1 MSLKPKVALAQD
13 FLLQLAK
20 LPVSVHSKVLK
31 WAVKFQADPTSPGIN
46 YESIKG
52 ALDPNLKSVRFGDD
66 WRGIVFKPS
75 KGDVYV
81 LLHVAH
87 HDEAYRWAEKRKLT
101 INPVTGAMQMVTMEQ
116 VVEQAES
123 VEDAVPQQGLI
134 PEEQAEHAETVSS
147 HPACPLYDALSD
159 TDLMSLGVPEE
170 LLGAVRKLCSEEAL
184 DELQSRLPTEA
195 YEGLFLVAAG
205 DTVNQVLQARETR
218 VDQRIDTTDF
228 VTALATAES
237 QSRFVVVDD
246 DEAMMAILNA
256 PLAQWRVFLHPT
268 QNKLARGDR
277 SGPVRVLGGAGTGK
291 TVLAMHRAKW
301 LAENRT
307 PAGKKVLFT
316 TFTRN
321 LALDIEENLKT
332 LCNADTMARIE
343 VRNLDAW
350 VSGFMR
356 TRKLEHRIVYDREH
370 DGALQAWQAAL
381 ATKDATLDLSDSFY
395 SDELEQVVLAQGITT
410 LDQYRT
416 ARRIGRGVIL
426 SRAKRDAV
434 WPVFEEY
441 RGQLAS
447 RKLKEVD
454 DAYRDIAE
462 MIGAD
467 ADLDLGYAAI
477 VIDETQDL
485 GPQALRLLRA
495 MVANGPNDLFFVG
508 DGHQRIYNRNRA
520 VMSRCGID
528 IRGRSRKLYL
538 NYRTTD
544 EIRRQAVALLEGCE
558 IDDLDDGHDETRR
571 YKSLSHGPVPEL
583 RKTSGLEEAA
593 EAAIAFINQ
602 WRGEQGENES
612 LSFCV
617 VSYSEKSRD
626 ALGQQLQAAGIPS
639 VPITAQSNHA
649 DARGVVHLAT
659 MHRAKGL
666 EFDCV
671 IVVAP
676 DSYLGVPEETASQ
689 RRLLYVALTRA
700 KRGALLLQV

>member
-1 MSLKPKVALAQD
+1 MSFKPKVALAQD
-13 FLLQLAK
+13 FLLQLAR
-20 LPVSVHSKVLK
+20 LPVSVHSKVMK
-31 WAVKFQADPTSPGIN
+31 WAIQFQADPTSSGIN
-46 YESIKG
+46 YENING
-52 ALDPNLKSVRFGDD
+52 ARDSNLKSVRLDKH

-81 LLHVAH
+81 LLYVDH
-87 HDEAYRWAEKRKLT
+87 HDDSYRWAENRKLT
-101 INPVTGAMQMVTMEQ
+101 INPVTGAMQMVTIEQ
-116 VVEQAES
+116 VVEQTAGTGTTEQQAP
-123 VEDAVPQQGLI
+123 DYAVPATAVE
-134 PEEQAEHAETVSS
+134 PVS
-147 HPACPLYDALSD
+147 APLFGEFSD
-159 TDLMSLGVPEE
+159 TELMSLGVPKE
-170 LLGAVRKLCSEEAL
+170 LISSVRKICSEEAL
-184 DELQSRLPTEA
+184 DALQPRLPAEA

-205 DTVNQVLQARETR
+205 DSVNLVLQSRETR
-218 VDQRIDTTDF
+218 VDQTIDTSDF
-228 VTALATAES
+228 AAALATAES

-246 DEAMMAILNA
+246 DEAMLAIMNA

-301 LAENRT
+301 LAENR
-307 PAGKKVLFT
+307 ALGGKKVLFT

-332 LCNADTMARIE
+332 LCSADTMAKIE
-343 VRNLDAW
+343 VKNLDAW
-350 VSGFMR
+350 VGGFMR
-356 TRKLEHRIVYDREH
+356 TRKLEHRIVYDRKQ
-370 DGALQAWQAAL
+370 DGALQAWQSAL
-381 ATKDATLDLSDSFY
+381 ATKDATLDLPDSFY

-441 RGQLAS
+441 RGQLAL

-454 DAYRDIAE
+454 DAYREISE
-462 MIGAD
+462 MIATEQGSE
-467 ADLDLGYAAI
+467 LGYASI
-477 VIDETQDL
+477 VVDETQDF
-485 GPQALRLLRA
+485 GPQALKLLRA
-495 MVANGPNDLFFVG
+495 MIAQGPNDLFFVG
-508 DGHQRIYNRNRA
+508 DGHQRIYSRNRA
-520 VMSRCGID
+520 AMSRCGID

-558 IDDLDDGHDETRR
+558 IDDLDDGQDESKR
-571 YKSLSHGPVPEL
+571 YKSLSHGPLPEM
-583 RKTSGLEEAA
+583 RKTSGIEEAA
-593 EAAIAFINQ
+593 QAATAFIQ
-602 WRGEQGENES
+602 HWRSEQAEHES

-617 VSYSEKSRD
+617 VSNSEKSRD
-626 ALGQQLQAAGIPS
+626 ALGQQLQAAGIAS
-639 VPITAQSNHA
+639 IPITAQSNHA
-649 DARGVVHLAT
+649 DARNVVHLAT

-671 IVVAP
+671 IIVAP
-676 DSYLGVPEETASQ
+676 ESYLDSVEETAGQ

-700 KRGALLLQV
+700 KRGGLLLTV